1 MHVICSCDRLRLMA
15 ENLLS
20 HSRGARFTGIEKY
33 CDIGIGIVMLPAAVS
48 GVDETLGAET
58 DYGERWSL
66 GL

>member
-1 MHVICSCDRLRLMA
+1 MA